1 MSILWTPAV
10 EVESVNGTREISLYT
25 RHLMNR
31 NLFLTGEI
39 NADMANSFVAQLI
52 YLEETPDEPVNI
64 YINSPGGEINAGLM
78 IYDAIQGSRLEINMI
93 CTGLAASMAAVLLAG
108 GQHGSRYI
116 LRHSKVMI
124 HEPLLANGVGG
135 SATSIRK
142 ISESIIETRE
152 MINEILAKHTGKTVE
167 EINDAT
173 SFDNY
178 VRAEEAIA
186 FGLCDRI
193 TDSVKID

>member
-1 MSILWTPAV
+1 MSHIWIPTI
-10 EVESVNGTREISLYT
+10 EVEGVNGTREVSLYT
-25 RHLMNR
+25 RHLTNR
-31 NLFLTGEI
+31 NIFLNGEI
-39 NADMANSFVAQLI
+39 NADMANFFLTQLL

-64 YINSPGGEINAGLM
+64 YINSPGGEVNAGLM
-78 IYDAIQGSRLEINMI
+78 IYDAIQGSKLEINMI

-108 GQHGSRYI
+108 GQKGSRYI

-152 MINEILAKHTGKTVE
+152 MVNGILAKHTGKTVE
-167 EINDAT
+167 EINEAT

-178 VRAEEAIA
+178 MSAEEAIA

-193 TDSVKID
+193 TDSVKIA

>member
-1 MSILWTPAV
+1 M
-10 EVESVNGTREISLYT
+10 
-25 RHLMNR
+25 
-31 NLFLTGEI
+31 
-39 NADMANSFVAQLI
+39 
-52 YLEETPDEPVNI
+52 PDEPVNI
-64 YINSPGGEINAGLM
+64 YINSPGGEVNAGLM
-78 IYDAIQGSRLEINMI
+78 IYDAIQGSKLEINMI

-108 GQHGSRYI
+108 GQRGSRYI

-178 VRAEEAIA
+178 MRAEEAIA

>member
-1 MSILWTPAV
+1 MSHIWIPTI
-10 EVESVNGTREISLYT
+10 EVEGVNGTREVSLYT
-25 RHLMNR
+25 RHLTNR
-31 NLFLTGEI
+31 NIFLNGEI
-39 NADMANSFVAQLI
+39 NADMANFFVSQLL

-64 YINSPGGEINAGLM
+64 YINSPGGEVNAGLM
-78 IYDAIQGSRLEINMI
+78 IYDAIQGSKLEINMI

-108 GQHGSRYI
+108 GQRGSRYI

-152 MINEILAKHTGKTVE
+152 LVNGILAKHTGKTVE
-167 EINDAT
+167 EINEAT

-178 VRAEEAIA
+178 MSAEEAIA

-193 TDSVKID
+193 TDSVKIA